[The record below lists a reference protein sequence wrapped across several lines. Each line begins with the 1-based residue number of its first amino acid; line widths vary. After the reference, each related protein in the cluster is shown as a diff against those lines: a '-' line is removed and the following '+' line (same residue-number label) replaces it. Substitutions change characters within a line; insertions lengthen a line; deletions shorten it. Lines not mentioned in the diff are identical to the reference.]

1 MLRPLTGAYPVSTS
15 VPAISSPPSA
25 GPCPLQRRREVGR
38 ERALDVDPLAG
49 DRMVERQAGGVQEL
63 ARQSEHACGPVLGVA
78 GDRVPD
84 RLQVDADLMRAAGL
98 EAHAQ
103 ERERR
108 QRLGDLEVRARIPW
122 LVGVG

>member
-25 GPCPLQRRREVGR
+25 GPGPLQRRPEVGR
-38 ERALDVDPLAG
+38 ERALDLDPPAA

-63 ARQSEHACGPVLGVA
+63 ARQFEHPCGPVLGVA
-78 GDRVPD
+78 GDRVAD
-84 RLQVDADLMRAAGL
+84 RLQMDADLVGAAGL

-103 ERERR
+103 QRERL
-108 QRLGDLEVRARIPW
+108 QRLGD
-122 LVGVG
+122 